1 MKKIVLASLFIACTS
16 SMGAQAASSSETAA
30 AKPVQQGVYRGT
42 VRTRGDAKAFRL
54 ELNVKSVSDDG
65 RFSGTG
71 ESYRESR
78 SCRKFPFTG
87 AATGD
92 TVTIDAKT
100 DVTAG
105 CERQFEL
112 KPRSG
117 ARLVGEVHG
126 PGGTA
131 DVRLTKVEVR
141 RGER

>member
-1 MKKIVLASLFIACTS
+1 MKTIVFASLFIACAG
-16 SMGAQAASSSETAA
+16 SMGAQAASASETAA
-30 AKPVQQGVYRGT
+30 AKPVQQGMYRGT
-42 VRTRGDAKAFRL
+42 VRTKGDARAFRL
-54 ELNVKSVSDDG
+54 DLHVKSVSDDG

-78 SCRKFPFTG
+78 SCRRFAFTG
-87 AATGD
+87 SATGD

-126 PGGTA
+126 PGGA
-131 DVRLTKVEVR
+131 GDVRLTKVEVR